1 MPADTTVKYYSNG
14 YTGAP
19 SISGV
24 AGTLISFLDAVLVN
38 GFNLKSVFS
47 LEVVDG
53 WAMVTVTAGHGYGGN
68 TVVLIDGVTS
78 TPGLNGEKRITTVST
93 TQFKYECAGV
103 ANGMQEGTI
112 TAKYAPLGWT
122 KTTTGTN
129 TATYKANGSAVGAG
143 FYIDDS
149 TGKDAAIYGRG
160 YHNGSSPAQGM
171 SVVYFPKAQSTSAV
185 SWWLIGNNRG
195 FYLCTQSLYLSLYFT
210 GYIGELVGTHA
221 NDLYNLAV
229 IGANVTYGAN
239 ASNTSNRQNL
249 PVFDADKGYYLTNY
263 SYKRIS
269 RLAYQAPM
277 EGYLTLDFLGANRT
291 INGNGSGGISGAAG
305 YSTYGAF
312 ADQPVFPSPMDGGLF
327 LTPMHVFDRPTN
339 TNIGCAYRGRL
350 PGAYATPQAA
360 AGWYGHAWGVS
371 GVNGL
376 ANRTLLTLM
385 GLANSGEYA
394 VGFIDITGPWE

>member
-1 MPADTTVKYYSNG
+1 MPADTTVKYYSSG
-14 YTGAP
+14 TTGAP

-24 AGTLISFLDAVLVN
+24 AGTLISHLDAVLVN

-103 ANGMQEGTI
+103 ANAVQEGTI

-143 FYIDDS
+143 FYVDDS
-149 TGKDAAIYGRG
+149 PGKDAVIYGRG
-160 YHNGSSPAQGM
+160 YHNGSTPAQGM
-171 SVVYFPKAQSTSAV
+171 SLVYFPKSTSTSAV
-185 SWWLIGNNRG
+185 TWYLIGNSRG
-195 FYLCTQSLYLSLYFT
+195 FYLSTQSLYYSYFFS

-221 NDLYNLAV
+221 NDLYNLVV
-229 IGANVTYGAN
+229 IGANATFG
-239 ASNTSNRQNL
+239 ASNTSTSNRQNL
-249 PVFDADKGYYLTNY
+249 PVFDADKGSTLTSY
-263 SYKRIS
+263 SFKRVS
-269 RLAYQAPM
+269 RLAYQAPN
-277 EGYLTLDFLGANRT
+277 EGYLTLDFLGSGRSASSSN
-291 INGNGSGGISGAAG
+291 SGGMSGAA
-305 YSTYGAF
+305 SASAYGPYP
-312 ADQPVFPSPMDGGLF
+312 DQPVFPSPIDGGLF
-327 LTPMHVFDRPTN
+327 LTPMHVFDRPIN

-360 AGWYGHAWGVS
+360 VGWYGHGWGIS

-376 ANRTLLTLM
+376 ANRSLLGLM
-385 GLANSGEYA
+385 GYSNSAENA
-394 VGFIDITGPWE
+394 IGFIDITGPWE